1 LDLNYDYKEEEK
13 NPHPNPG
20 FKHDLPAPQEGTLDA
35 SIEKATRAAV
45 TLVRDYLESFSQSVA
60 EHYYPAQH

>member
-1 LDLNYDYKEEEK
+1 LDRNPDYKEEEK
-13 NPHPNPG
+13 NPSPG